1 MSAASTATTSALR
14 SRASESLSSFSTP
27 PPWSL
32 LARSKDRMKFQDRIV
47 WITGASSGIGEA
59 LAYAFH
65 RAGARVI
72 LSARREDELKRVQ
85 AACGGAPNARVLPVD
100 MSHGDELAGNAR
112 TALDMFGGID
122 ILVLNAGISQR
133 ALTRD
138 TDDNV
143 YRRLMEV
150 NFFGPEAMARAVLPS
165 MLAQKSGHIV
175 VISSVAGKFG
185 VPMRS
190 GYSATKFALHGFFE
204 ALRAE
209 EERNGIHVTMVCP
222 GYIRTEI
229 SLSALRGDGRKHAKM
244 DSELAHGM
252 PADVCARQIL
262 QGVARKKNEIVVAA
276 AREKTLVYL
285 KRFFPTMLARMIGR
299 PG

>member
-1 MSAASTATTSALR
+1 M
-14 SRASESLSSFSTP
+14 
-27 PPWSL
+27 
-32 LARSKDRMKFQDRIV
+32 DFQGRRV

-59 LAYAFH
+59 LALAFH
-65 RAGARVI
+65 GAGAQLI

-85 AACGGAPNARVLPVD
+85 TACGGEPGARVLPMDVTNAQ
-100 MSHGDELAGNAR
+100 ELPEKTR
-112 TALDMFGGID
+112 QALGMFSGID
-122 ILVLNAGISQR
+122 ILVLNAGITQR
-133 ALTRD
+133 SRTRE
-138 TDDNV
+138 TDESV

-150 NFFGPEAMARAVLPS
+150 NFFGPEAMARAILPS

-229 SLSALRGDGRKHAKM
+229 SLSALRGDGRKHARM

-252 PADVCARQIL
+252 PADKCARQIL
-262 QGVARKKNEIVVAA
+262 RGVARRKREIVVAA
-276 AREKTLVYL
+276 PREKTLVYI
-285 KRFFPTMLARMIGR
+285 KRFFPDLLARMTGR

>member
-1 MSAASTATTSALR
+1 M
-14 SRASESLSSFSTP
+14 
-27 PPWSL
+27 
-32 LARSKDRMKFQDRIV
+32 DFQNHRV

-59 LAYAFH
+59 LAQAFH
-65 RAGARVI
+65 NAGARLI
-72 LSARREDELKRVQ
+72 LSARRENELQRVQ
-85 AACGGAPNARVLPVD
+85 AACGGEPNTRILPLDVTIAA
-100 MSHGDELAGNAR
+100 EVEEKTRQALA
-112 TALDMFGGID
+112 MFNGLD
-122 ILVLNAGISQR
+122 ILVLNAGITQR
-133 ALTRD
+133 SRTRE
-138 TDDNV
+138 TDESV

-150 NFFGPEAMARAVLPS
+150 NFFAPEAMARAVLPS
-165 MLAQKSGHIV
+165 MLAQKSGQMV

-190 GYSATKFALHGFFE
+190 GYSAAKFALHGFFE

-244 DSELAHGM
+244 DSELAQGM
-252 PADVCARQIL
+252 RVEECARRIL
-262 QGVARKKNEIVVAA
+262 QGVAKRKNEIVVAA
-276 AREKTLVYL
+276 PREKALVYI
-285 KRFFPTMLARMIGR
+285 KRFFPDLLARMTGR

>member
-1 MSAASTATTSALR
+1 MD
-14 SRASESLSSFSTP
+14 FSN
-27 PPWSL
+27 
-32 LARSKDRMKFQDRIV
+32 RRI

-59 LAYAFH
+59 LALAFH
-65 RAGARVI
+65 QAGVKLI

-85 AACGGAPNARVLPVD
+85 ALCGGEPNTRVLPLDVSD
-100 MSHGDELAGNAR
+100 AQSLPEKTSHALA
-112 TALDMFGGID
+112 MFGGLD
-122 ILVLNAGISQR
+122 ILVLNAGITQR
-133 ALTRD
+133 SRTRE
-138 TDDNV
+138 TDESV

-175 VISSVAGKFG
+175 VISSVAGKIG

-229 SLSALRGDGRKHAKM
+229 SLSALRGDGRRHSKM

-252 PADVCARQIL
+252 PVDECARQIVR
-262 QGVARKKNEIVVAA
+262 GVARKKKEIVVAA
-276 AREKTLVYL
+276 AREKTLVYI
-285 KRFFPTMLARMIGR
+285 KRFFPDLLARMIGR
-299 PG
+299 PGRS

>member
-1 MSAASTATTSALR
+1 MDFRDR
-14 SRASESLSSFSTP
+14 S
-27 PPWSL
+27 
-32 LARSKDRMKFQDRIV
+32 I

-59 LAYAFH
+59 LARAFH
-65 RAGARVI
+65 QAGAKLI
-72 LSARREDELKRVQ
+72 LSARREDELRRVQ
-85 AACGGAPNARVLPVD
+85 AACGGEPNTRVLP
-100 MSHGDELAGNAR
+100 
-112 TALDMFGGID
+112 LDVSDAQSLPEKTRQAIDLFGGLD
-122 ILVLNAGISQR
+122 ILVLNAGITQR
-133 ALTRD
+133 SRTRE
-138 TDDNV
+138 TDESV

-150 NFFGPEAMARAVLPS
+150 NFFAPEAMARAVLPS

-175 VISSVAGKFG
+175 VISSVAGKIG

-229 SLSALRGDGRKHAKM
+229 SLSALRGDGRRHAKM

-252 PADVCARQIL
+252 PVEECARQIVR
-262 QGVARKKNEIVVAA
+262 GVARKKKEIVVAA
-276 AREKTLVYL
+276 AREKALVYI
-285 KRFFPTMLARMIGR
+285 KRFFPDLLARMIGR

>member
-1 MSAASTATTSALR
+1 VTAA
-14 SRASESLSSFSTP
+14 
-27 PPWSL
+27 
-32 LARSKDRMKFQDRIV
+32 FQDRRI

-65 RAGARVI
+65 QAGAKLI

-85 AACGGAPNARVLPVD
+85 AACGGEPATCILPLDVID
-100 MSHGDELAGNAR
+100 ANELAKKTQ
-112 TALDMFGGID
+112 TALKIFNGLD
-122 ILVLNAGISQR
+122 ILVLNAGITQR
-133 ALTRD
+133 SRTRE
-138 TDDNV
+138 TDESV
-143 YRRLMEV
+143 YRQLMEV
-150 NFFGPEAMARAVLPS
+150 NFFASEAMARAVLPS
-165 MLAQKSGHIV
+165 MLAQKSGHMV

-190 GYSATKFALHGFFE
+190 GYSASKFALHGFFE

-222 GYIRTEI
+222 GFIRTDI

-244 DSELAHGM
+244 DSELAQGM
-252 PADVCARQIL
+252 PVDECARQIL
-262 QGVARKKNEIVVAA
+262 RGVKARKKEIVVAA
-276 AREKTLVYL
+276 FRERILVYL
-285 KRFFPTMLARMIGR
+285 KRFVPELFARMIGR

>member
-1 MSAASTATTSALR
+1 M
-14 SRASESLSSFSTP
+14 
-27 PPWSL
+27 
-32 LARSKDRMKFQDRIV
+32 DFQGRRV

-59 LAYAFH
+59 LALAFH
-65 RAGARVI
+65 GAGAKLI

-85 AACGGAPNARVLPVD
+85 TACGGEPGARVLPMDVTNAQ
-100 MSHGDELAGNAR
+100 ELPEKMR
-112 TALDMFGGID
+112 QALDMFSGID
-122 ILVLNAGISQR
+122 VLVLNAGITQR
-133 ALTRD
+133 SRTRE
-138 TDDNV
+138 TDDSV

-165 MLAQKSGHIV
+165 MLAQKNGHIV

-222 GYIRTEI
+222 GYIRTGI

-252 PADVCARQIL
+252 PAVECARQIL
-262 QGVARKKNEIVVAA
+262 RGVARRKREIVVAA
-276 AREKTLVYL
+276 PREKALVYI
-285 KRFFPTMLARMIGR
+285 KRFFPDLLARMTGR

>member
-1 MSAASTATTSALR
+1 MG
-14 SRASESLSSFSTP
+14 
-27 PPWSL
+27 
-32 LARSKDRMKFQDRIV
+32 FQGRRV
-47 WITGASSGIGEA
+47 WITGASSGIGES
-59 LAYAFH
+59 LAVAFH
-65 RAGARVI
+65 QAGAKLI

-85 AACGGAPNARVLPVD
+85 SICGGEPNTRVLPMDVTKAE
-100 MSHGDELAGNAR
+100 ELPEKAR
-112 TALDMFGGID
+112 TALDLFGGID
-122 ILVLNAGISQR
+122 ILVLNAGITQR
-133 ALTRD
+133 SRARE
-138 TDDNV
+138 TDESV

-150 NFFGPEAMARAVLPS
+150 NFFAPEAMARAVLPS

-244 DSELAHGM
+244 DSELARGM
-252 PADVCARQIL
+252 PAGECARQIL
-262 QGVARKKNEIVVAA
+262 KGVAGKKKEIVVAA

-285 KRFFPTMLARMIGR
+285 KRFFPTVLARMIGR

>member
-1 MSAASTATTSALR
+1 M
-14 SRASESLSSFSTP
+14 
-27 PPWSL
+27 
-32 LARSKDRMKFQDRIV
+32 DFQGRRV

-59 LAYAFH
+59 LALAFH
-65 RAGARVI
+65 QAGAKLI

-85 AACGGAPNARVLPVD
+85 TACGSEPATLILPMDVTNAAELPEK
-100 MSHGDELAGNAR
+100 MQLALGP
-112 TALDMFGGID
+112 FGGID

-133 ALTRD
+133 SRTRE
-138 TDDNV
+138 TDENV

-150 NFFGPEAMARAVLPS
+150 NFFAPEAMARAVLPS

-209 EERNGIHVTMVCP
+209 EERNGVHVTMVCP
-222 GYIRTEI
+222 GYIRTDI

-244 DSELAHGM
+244 DSQLAHGM
-252 PADVCARQIL
+252 PADECARQIL
-262 QGVARKKNEIVVAA
+262 QAIARKKKEIVVAA
-276 AREKTLVYL
+276 AREKSLVYV
-285 KRFFPTMLARMIGR
+285 KRFFPTLLARMIGR
-299 PG
+299 AG